1 MCVMNHC
8 DNFEEKIDLISFKD
22 LKVGQFAEGAGAV
35 QGQRENSKHTRSRF
49 HRKGE
54 RVMKNILHISLND
67 PRPSWEYKTRSRYIV
82 KPELVQELDIHQVT
96 RSLPG
101 FQTLEL
107 PREHVS
113 LAHFRWFITFVCIVC
128 RIIYS
133 CPRNWEKGKVFPGL
147 DEEHKEDQNLIQN
160 ITPRLL
166 DRVDKVIL
174 ATTHAYG

>member
-1 MCVMNHC
+1 MCH
-8 DNFEEKIDLISFKD
+8 DSEELEK
-22 LKVGQFAEGAGAV
+22 LKKAKQSAASEGAKQITAL
-35 QGQRENSKHTRSRF
+35 
-49 HRKGE
+49 
-54 RVMKNILHISLND
+54 KNKNQ
-67 PRPSWEYKTRSRYIV
+67 
-82 KPELVQELDIHQVT
+82 ELVQELDIHQVT
-96 RSLPG
+96 RSVPG

-128 RIIYS
+128 RLIHS

-147 DEEHKEDQNLIQN
+147 DEEHEEDQNLFQN

-166 DRVDKVIL
+166 DRVDKVIM

>member
-1 MCVMNHC
+1 M
-8 DNFEEKIDLISFKD
+8 E
-22 LKVGQFAEGAGAV
+22 
-35 QGQRENSKHTRSRF
+35 
-49 HRKGE
+49 
-54 RVMKNILHISLND
+54 NILHISLND

-96 RSLPG
+96 RSVPG

-113 LAHFRWFITFVCIVC
+113 LAHFRWYITFVCIVW
-128 RIIYS
+128 RLIYS

-174 ATTHAYG
+174 ATTHAHDTSF